1 MKRSG
6 FKMKGNPMKRNFGI
20 VSPMKKDEVVK
31 GEVVKGEV
39 SGEKK
44 KTFNEQNTRMTE
56 EELRD
61 AKINPKE
68 GRTYYR
74 NNKSGQ
80 ISTTFSS
87 K

>member
-1 MKRSG
+1 MK
-6 FKMKGNPMKRNFGI
+6 KDPMQRNFGI
-20 VSPMKKDEVVK
+20 VSPMKKD
-31 GEVVKGEV
+31 EVVKGEV

-61 AKINPKE
+61 AKINPKK